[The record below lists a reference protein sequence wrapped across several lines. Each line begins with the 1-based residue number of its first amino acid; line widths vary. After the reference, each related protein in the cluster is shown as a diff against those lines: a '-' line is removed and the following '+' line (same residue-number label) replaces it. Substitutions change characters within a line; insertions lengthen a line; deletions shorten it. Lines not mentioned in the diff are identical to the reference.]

1 MINYRQDEGE
11 IAANN
16 LLDQHTRKPDTMAF
30 TKSLFKPLTR
40 LGVAFAEL
48 TELRWIDS
56 AQGVQLDGIGDIVGI
71 ARDIPQSVFL
81 PFFGYEGQ
89 PAGRAYGVA
98 RYRSEYEEYAT
109 SYKASDEEYRTMIK
123 AKIIAN
129 SSHGLREDIIR
140 SLTEVL
146 EARAVE
152 ITNLGNANVRARVW
166 KTYDDNIPI
175 FQLIDKLIQPAAG
188 VNLTF
193 DYQPD
198 EISFV
203 DFDVLDSRGTFVRP
217 SLATW
222 LDSTG
227 ALTEYAAASPRLP
240 NNGLYMER
248 SRTNAIRNPRMEGAI
263 VSASSNPT
271 ATNWKFSLGNGLIMR
286 LIEAATVAGMPT
298 ITLRC
303 TGTPTAGNAG
313 LIIEPDANTGKVLA
327 VSAGDRV
334 AFSCHMK
341 VVRGNGDQATRI
353 YVRHRYFNAA
363 GVAISQND
371 VQIITAKNAIG
382 LGRFTSIDVAPAS
395 AAYYSP
401 IVYIQHLNQTTA
413 LDFDLMIGGFQIE
426 KGGFATSL
434 ILPTPGNPVAYTRE
448 AEYITGALSDWF
460 NKAQGTLFAR
470 YKPIN
475 LGSQISKVFSILSSG
490 TEEIS
495 IVTGESGKD
504 GFTYV
509 NPSTAT
515 IQAYRG
521 WDFSQAESI
530 IAVAFSGNRLV
541 GAKNGILSPTFE
553 IGDLPTNFSKF
564 IIGNSFSGSIENL
577 SYYPHAFTDSEL
589 IAATR
594 L

>member
-1 MINYRQDEGE
+1 MIDYRQDEGE

-30 TKSLFKPLTR
+30 TKSLFQPLTR

-198 EISFV
+198 EIDFV
-203 DFDVLDSRGTFVRP
+203 DFDVLDSRGMFVRP

-222 LDSTG
+222 IDATG
-227 ALTEYAAASPRLP
+227 AMTEYAVNQPRLP
-240 NNGLYMER
+240 NNGLYLER
-248 SRTNAIRNPRMEGAI
+248 SRSNAIRNPRMDGAV
-263 VSASSNPT
+263 VSTTANPSIP
-271 ATNWKFSLGNGLIMR
+271 NWAFNFGNGLSMR
-286 LIEAATVAGMPT
+286 LIAATTVAGMPT
-298 ITLRC
+298 VTLRC
-303 TGTPTAGNAG
+303 VGTPTSGNSG
-313 LIIEPDANTGKVLA
+313 LLFEPDSNVGKILSV
-327 VSAGDRV
+327 VAGDSV

-341 VVRGNGDQATRI
+341 VVRGNGDTATRMYI
-353 YVRHRYFNAA
+353 RHRYYNAS
-363 GVAISQND
+363 GTFISQND
-371 VQIITAKNAIG
+371 RQIVTAKAAIG
-382 LGRFTSIDVAPAS
+382 LGRFTSIDTAPAN
-395 AAYYSP
+395 AAFYSP
-401 IVYIQHLNQTTA
+401 IVYIQHLNLTTA
-413 LDFDLMIGGFQIE
+413 IDFDLMIGGFQIE
-426 KGGFATSL
+426 KGAYATTL
-434 ILPTPGNPVAYTRE
+434 ILPPPGSAASYTRAPE
-448 AEYITGALSDWF
+448 QINGSLGDWF

-495 IVTGESGKD
+495 IVIGESGKD